1 MATIVN
7 KQDPRAEQWS
17 SALRSFGKSYAEQ
30 SHLSQSLAQRAKD
43 RAMQMLA
50 LNLQEA
56 RYAEGAESRR
66 LQKEQLKQQLDQ
78 ASTRVEALDAFNRL
92 RDNHYGVA
100 NFSLQPT
107 WPDRNTPMY
116 GLQRSRRWQ
125 KGTPTSDLKKDLKAV
140 RLNHEVYAQYTQAQ
154 PGWKRTQD
162 QTLARLQGI
171 ELAPPDSALRRAIET
186 RYGAWDDLDGDNKI
200 AIAGAL
206 GNDIIKLLTAY
217 MSGTGKSF
225 TAVEQKHSEK
235 YFGAIASLPYLATDV
250 TRELGRPDPTN
261 TNQVAFYQ
269 RAAMVEKQIPRDPQ
283 GNPLPYGSL
292 ESLNMYDDVD
302 AFAALSLGDRS
313 KELNRMI
320 DGELISFQYSN
331 GIFIA
336 PGGHRNIIRLRL
348 NKIIEGLN
356 DKLKYNAD
364 NPEATKDLTEYE
376 KLMQAIIN
384 TDSSTAVVIGETT
397 EAPANKVLFAMLLQ
411 DSKGWHKNAKD
422 ILTGKKVTPTEA
434 AAAINRSLSA
444 TTRKEEIAEE
454 AVGDTPETPDA
465 TEEPNRR
472 TSYTTEQFQGLTL
485 SEGSI
490 LEMANNSLG
499 QTGVEIGTRGGSTGL
514 IGHNIP
520 DDIRYTKNEEGTRI
534 ERSASNFIRDTYYT
548 GSGEGETAFSK
559 KIHGILG
566 EDAKDDA
573 SRIRAALETTENHIF
588 EAHVHD
594 RVSNQ
599 FIKPLVDLYGE
610 ERATIF
616 LNAIVGGQGQ
626 QKGILH
632 DLAANKDSD
641 RGQEYL
647 RFKGRVTIPTREILE
662 NLERIYSLV
671 GKNYKHFKFDQDP
684 AKNKAT
690 GLLSRAIIHYM
701 GS

>member
-50 LNLQEA
+50 LNFQ
-56 RYAEGAESRR
+56 
-66 LQKEQLKQQLDQ
+66 KQQYKDGAKFRKLQQQQVEQQLNQ

-100 NFSLQPT
+100 NFSLEPARSGA
-107 WPDRNTPMY
+107 P
-116 GLQRSRRWQ
+116 QRWH

-171 ELAPPDSALRRAIET
+171 ELASPDSALRRAIET
-186 RYGAWDDLDGDNKI
+186 RYGRWDDLDEENKI
-200 AIAGAL
+200 AIAGTP

-217 MSGTGKSF
+217 MSKTGKSF

-250 TRELGRPDPTN
+250 VRELGRPDPTN
-261 TNQVAFYQ
+261 TNQVAFYK
-269 RAAMVEKQIPRDPQ
+269 RAAMVEKQIPRDSQ

-331 GIFIA
+331 GIYIA
-336 PGGHRNIIRLRL
+336 PGGHREIIRLRL

-356 DKLKYNAD
+356 DKLKYND
-364 NPEATKDLTEYE
+364 ENPEATKDLTEYE

-384 TDSSTAVVIGETT
+384 TDSSTAVVIGGTT

-454 AVGDTPETPDA
+454 AVGDTPETPE
-465 TEEPNRR
+465 TLEEPDQR
-472 TSYTTEQFQGLTL
+472 TPYTREQLQGLTL
-485 SEGSI
+485 SNGSI

-520 DDIRYTKNEEGTRI
+520 DDIRYTKDKEGTRI

-559 KIHGILG
+559 KIHGILSDNA
-566 EDAKDDA
+566 EDDA
-573 SRIRAALETTENHIF
+573 SRIRAALNTTENRIF

-610 ERATIF
+610 DRATIF
-616 LNAIVGGQGQ
+616 LDALVGGRGQ

-647 RFKGRVTIPTREILE
+647 RFKGRVTTPTLEILE

-671 GKNYKHFKFDQDP
+671 GKNYKHFKFDEDP
-684 AKNKAT
+684 AKNKSI